1 MPEDEKTTKEIARSL
16 MDEELNPKP
25 PVETPPATPPVTPPA
40 TPPATPPVTPPATP
54 AKKVEAFDMST
65 MEIPPEALGEKKEV
79 TPPVKDVPPT
89 DPEPEDIK
97 NSNQKTRHAF
107 AQLRTQLAQVQDEL
121 NQAKTAKPIEQSG
134 DQTTQVVEQVMQ
146 SKKQAE
152 DLQGKLDKAYD
163 EIGKFSLAADPRF
176 RARYEGPQNAIL
188 DQVKDIAKEWEIKDD
203 DISAFLKATPKQR
216 VELINEKAPD
226 MMPVLTPLLAQY
238 DHIERLKQMDLS
250 KHKELRQALDIEQ
263 SKNHAIADQT
273 GRAEMFKQAA
283 AKVMQDG
290 HFVLNTIEG
299 NEDWNKNVAALHQKV
314 RYLFE
319 QNDPVKQSEALILGV
334 TAPVYLAMFKKERTR
349 RIEVEKQMAKRY
361 GAKPGLDSN
370 LSPEPPRENKDG
382 VTAKDAV
389 AGVLREEMGS

>member
-25 PVETPPATPPVTPPA
+25 PVETPPATPPAKPPA
-40 TPPATPPVTPPATP
+40 TPPATPPVTPPTTP

-134 DQTTQVVEQVMQ
+134 DQTSQVVEQVMQ

-176 RARYEGPQNAIL
+176 QARYEGPQNAIL

-216 VELINEKAPD
+216 VDLINEKAPD
-226 MMPVLTPLLAQY
+226 MMPVLTPLFAQY

-263 SKNHAIADQT
+263 SKSHAIADQT

-290 HFVLNTIEG
+290 NFVLNTIEG
-299 NEDWNKNVAALHQKV
+299 NEPWNKNVAALHQKV

>member
-1 MPEDEKTTKEIARSL
+1 MPEVEQTTKQIARSL
-16 MDEELNPKP
+16 ISEELNPKP
-25 PVETPPATPPVTPPA
+25 PVTSPVETPPAKPPVTPPA
-40 TPPATPPVTPPATP
+40 TPPAKPVE
-54 AKKVEAFDMST
+54 KKAEAFDMST

-79 TPPVKDVPPT
+79 LPPT
-89 DPEPEDIK
+89 KEVLPPEPEPEDIK

-121 NQAKTAKPIEQSG
+121 NQAKIVKPQVPATEQ
-134 DQTTQVVEQVMQ
+134 TNQVVEQVMK

-152 DLQGKLDKAYD
+152 DLQAKLDKAYD

-176 RARYEGPQNAIL
+176 KARYEGPQNAIL
-188 DQVKDIAKEWEIKDD
+188 DQVKDIAKQMEIEDG
-203 DISAFLKATPKQR
+203 DISAFLNAPTMKQR
-216 VELINEKAPD
+216 LELINEKKPD
-226 MMPVLTPLLAQY
+226 LVPILMPLFSQY

-263 SKNHAIADQT
+263 SNNHAIADQT

-290 HFVLNTIEG
+290 NFVLNTIEG

-334 TAPVYLAMFKKERTR
+334 TAPVYLAMFKKERAR

-361 GAKPGLDSN
+361 GVKPGLDSN

-382 VTAKDAV
+382 MSAKEAV
-389 AGVLREEMGS
+389 AGVLREEMGGQN